1 MTFKEFFSFKS
12 NKMFWLNIIG
22 MVVFIFIAVYL
33 TMTWLDS
40 YTMHGKSISVPDL
53 SRMSLS
59 ESGEILQRNE
69 LKYVVTDSS
78 YMKGVPPQ
86 TVIQQTPAA
95 GKKVKEG
102 RTIYLTISSKKI
114 PLQKIPDV
122 IDNSSLRE
130 AEARLVAAGFRV
142 GETEYVDNAAKDWV
156 LGLKFNGRELERI
169 ESIPEGSTVVIVAG
183 NGNADPTIG
192 MPEDSLSN
200 NDALSDTNDENS
212 WF

>member
-22 MVVFIFIAVYL
+22 MILFVFIAIYA
-33 TMTWLDS
+33 TMNWLDS

-59 ESGEILQRNE
+59 EAKDILNRNK
-69 LKYVVTDSS
+69 LKLIVTDSS

-86 TVIQQTPAA
+86 TVIQQTPVA

-102 RTIYLTISSKKI
+102 RTIYLTVSSSKV
-114 PLQKIPDV
+114 PLQKLPDI

-130 AEARLVAAGFRV
+130 AEARLVAAGFKT
-142 GETEYVDNAAKDWV
+142 GETEYIDNEAKDWV
-156 LGLKFNGRELERI
+156 LGLKYNGRELDRN
-169 ESIPEGSTVVIVAG
+169 ESIPEGSTVIIVAG
-183 NGNADPTIG
+183 NGNSEMTAG
-192 MPEDSLSN
+192 QDSLLMDSEIN
-200 NDALSDTNDENS
+200 EINMNDENS